1 MRLMQVRGRKP
12 IPKQRSI
19 RYELTGV
26 CNYLCNYCSYNNTF
40 NLGKHSV
47 IWKEVVNWCNKYNSI
62 SKLSNELILW
72 GGEPTLHPDFW
83 QVIDSVQIPFGLY
96 TNFSQDINFWN
107 QLLCY
112 NHLCQIIA
120 TYHST
125 KISADE
131 FIKKVYYFNK
141 KIPGFM
147 IFIMLEKENLDL
159 CIDVFNEIKSFINDN
174 VKLALKAVDTT
185 EPYYPDDLYLP
196 AYNVYLHDDQLIDFI
211 FDTKRETN
219 SRFDIIHKK
228 NNDIYKQCTNFTCDC
243 PRYTIHIDALGNVF
257 NCLVYDDNNKPI
269 CTVKDSI
276 NVEKLDSKYK
286 LCKNKYCYT
295 YLQRNG
301 IKTRLYSILR

>member
-1 MRLMQVRGRKP
+1 MQVRGRKP

-141 KIPGFM
+141 KI
-147 IFIMLEKENLDL
+147 
-159 CIDVFNEIKSFINDN
+159 
-174 VKLALKAVDTT
+174 
-185 EPYYPDDLYLP
+185 
-196 AYNVYLHDDQLIDFI
+196 
-211 FDTKRETN
+211 
-219 SRFDIIHKK
+219 
-228 NNDIYKQCTNFTCDC
+228 
-243 PRYTIHIDALGNVF
+243 
-257 NCLVYDDNNKPI
+257 
-269 CTVKDSI
+269 
-276 NVEKLDSKYK
+276 
-286 LCKNKYCYT
+286 
-295 YLQRNG
+295 
-301 IKTRLYSILR
+301 